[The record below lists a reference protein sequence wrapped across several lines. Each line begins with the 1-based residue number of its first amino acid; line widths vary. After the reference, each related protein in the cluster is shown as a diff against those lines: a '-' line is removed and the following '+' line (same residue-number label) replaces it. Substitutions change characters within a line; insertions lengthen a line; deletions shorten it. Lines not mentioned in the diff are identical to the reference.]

1 MGLYGP
7 QEWKGKKYDGLT
19 RATLLIDERGRLTT
33 VIRDVPA
40 QDHAAE
46 VLKASKL

>member
-1 MGLYGP
+1 LYGP
-7 QEWKGKKYDGLT
+7 QEWKGQKYDGLT
-19 RATLLIDERGRLTT
+19 RATLLIDGDGRLKT

-46 VLKASKL
+46 TLKQLP